1 LTFAVTAR
9 QASLSAATH
18 GLILP
23 LTKLLLAALH
33 ICEDAIIDDA
43 GRDALRAGLPAAR
56 VRIFEHLG
64 SNLFREDS
72 SAVAAVIND
81 FLAVKR

>member
-1 LTFAVTAR
+1 M
-9 QASLSAATH
+9 
-18 GLILP
+18 P

-56 VRIFEHLG
+56 GRIFEHLG
-64 SNLFREDS
+64 SNLLRKDS
-72 SAVAAVIND
+72 PAVAAVIND
-81 FLAVKR
+81 CRAVKR